1 MLQIVRSLCTIT
13 EAHLWLN
20 QPVATGGRSRSALG
34 TPPSSL
40 LVIVMV
46 QPLRR
51 RLTCAAARLMAPGS
65 GLTAALISLAV
76 VMPPVSQANPT
87 ASAGQP
93 SRQQMM
99 EAMQGMQACM
109 ARVDRAALE
118 RLHQQA
124 ERTQGQIRSLCRAG
138 NEAGA
143 QAQAMALAG
152 QMAADPNLKTMQACL
167 AQLPQVPMV
176 QAMLPMSKL
185 GVDDPSDADQPR
197 SICER
202 LR

>member
-1 MLQIVRSLCTIT
+1 M
-13 EAHLWLN
+13 A
-20 QPVATGGRSRSALG
+20 RSAA
-34 TPPSSL
+34 PIVA
-40 LVIVMV
+40 VIAMV
-46 QPLRR
+46 QPLP
-51 RLTCAAARLMAPGS
+51 RLLRSGAGLALAAMAAGLAAPPPGR
-65 GLTAALISLAV
+65 
-76 VMPPVSQANPT
+76 ANPGGAT
-87 ASAGQP
+87 AQP

-118 RLHQQA
+118 RLQQQA
-124 ERTQGQIRSLCRAG
+124 QQAQGQIRSLCRAG

-167 AQLPQVPMV
+167 AQLPQLPMV
-176 QAMLPMSKL
+176 QAMLPTSQL
-185 GVDDPSDADQPR
+185 GVDDPSDSGQPR